1 MIDRSEEYRFL
12 AALGMTSEGRRSM
25 GKVIEKLKDDP
36 LMPLR
41 HSAEHVLHM
50 AMQELYPSLKKVM
63 GPPIKD
69 GFYFDFDLDVAISPE
84 DFPKIEAKM
93 QEIIDAKLPIK
104 RVESD
109 LPRARAIFADNEYKL
124 GTLGEIEE
132 RS

>member
-1 MIDRSEEYRFL
+1 MSKK
-12 AALGMTSEGRRSM
+12 
-25 GKVIEKLKDDP
+25 KVIEQLKNDP

-41 HSAEHVLHM
+41 HSAEHVLHI

-104 RVESD
+104 SMKSSLD
-109 LPRARAIFADNEYKL
+109 DARAIFASNEYKL
-124 GTLGEIEE
+124 DTLDEIEKRGE
-132 RS
+132 EVTLYEVGEKGG